1 MTRYSSLFVS
11 SHGWQP
17 LVLTGLL
24 ALGLVTASCQ
34 KEEFD
39 DHYTLQD
46 DAGFGSVS
54 TIGGSLAT
62 KYAPGETV
70 PVIVAFNQ
78 ADNLKDITVFQV
90 INKLDSMVVGTYSA
104 NGQYQST
111 PQLYTQIVPYTV
123 PGTLA
128 NKTPVRVDVTLNFAD
143 GSKRLRRFTYTAAN
157 SPTLKF
163 GTTPV
168 TYRNGLSATQQSSG
182 DVLGYSILL
191 NEGGIATVP
200 TAGSTATLFKNVD
213 SLTYFVRS
221 GTDAPKRLGVVR
233 GPSAGAATTVTVNA
247 PVPANSNGQTL
258 TYSFVAY
265 AQNTSTSLTAAPI
278 NIVGPTSFA
287 TALKTGR
294 VVFGA
299 GAPADSVA
307 FNLKTALNEPN
318 NGPTANKD
326 LYVSGISTTS
336 FTLAAANT
344 TRYYKLTP
352 AQVASGLY
360 TSATANAIGL
370 LLFQNTTSADLGI
383 VAVNDVYA
391 VRVRGTGEMMLLRVT
406 GIKSSSAGST
416 GRVKFEYRTL

>member
-1 MTRYSSLFVS
+1 MTRHSSLFAARL
-11 SHGWQP
+11 WQP
-17 LVLTGLL
+17 LGLAGLL
-24 ALGLVTASCQ
+24 ALGLATAGCK

-46 DAGFGSVS
+46 EAGFGSITTV
-54 TIGGSLAT
+54 GGALAT

-78 ADNLKDITVFQV
+78 GDNLKDVTVFQV
-90 INKLDSMVVGTYSA
+90 INKQDSAVVGTYPA
-104 NGQYQST
+104 NGQYNGT
-111 PQLYTQIVPYTV
+111 PQIFTQTVPYTV
-123 PGTLA
+123 PATLA

-143 GSKRLRRFTYTAAN
+143 GSKRLRRFTYLSAS

-163 GTTPV
+163 SATPV

-182 DVLGYSILL
+182 DILGYSILL

-200 TAGSTATLFKNVD
+200 TAGSTATLFKAVD
-213 SLTYFVRS
+213 SLTYFARV

-247 PVPANSNGQTL
+247 PVPAGSNGQTL

-265 AQNTSTSLTAAPI
+265 AQNTTTTLTAAPI

-299 GAPADSVA
+299 SAPSDSLA
-307 FNLKTALNEPN
+307 FNLKTALNEPAA
-318 NGPTANKD
+318 GPVANKD
-326 LYVSGISTTS
+326 LFVSGISTTS

-360 TSATANAIGL
+360 TTATANAIGL
-370 LLFQNTTSADLGI
+370 LLFQNTTSADLGT

-391 VRVRGTGEMMLLRVT
+391 VRVRGTGEMMLLRIT
-406 GIKSSSAGST
+406 GIKSSAAGST

>member
-1 MTRYSSLFVS
+1 MTRYSSLFAARW
-11 SHGWQP
+11 WQP
-17 LVLTGLL
+17 LGLAGLL
-24 ALGLVTASCQ
+24 ALGLATASCK

-39 DHYTLQD
+39 DYYTLQD
-46 DAGFGSVS
+46 NAGFGLV
-54 TIGGSLAT
+54 TTLGGALAT
-62 KYAPGETV
+62 KYAPTETV
-70 PVIVAFNQ
+70 PVVVAFNPG
-78 ADNLKDITVFQV
+78 DNLKDITVFQV
-90 INKLDSMVVGTYSA
+90 INRLDSAVVGTYPA
-104 NGQYQST
+104 NGQYNST
-111 PQLYTQIVPYTV
+111 PQILTQVVPYTV
-123 PGTLA
+123 PANLA
-128 NKTPVRVDVTLNFAD
+128 NKTPVRVDVTLTFAD

-182 DVLGYSILL
+182 DILGYSILL
-191 NEGGIATVP
+191 NEGGISTVP
-200 TAGSTATLFKNVD
+200 AGGSTATLFKNVD
-213 SLTYFVRS
+213 SLTTFVQV
-221 GTDAPKRLGVVR
+221 GTDAPRRLAVVR

-247 PVPANSNGQTL
+247 PVPAGSNGKTL

-294 VVFGA
+294 VVFGS
-299 GAPADSVA
+299 GAPSDSLA
-307 FNLKTALNEPN
+307 FNLKTALNEPAA
-318 NGPTANKD
+318 GPAANKD
-326 LYVSGISTTS
+326 LFVSGISTTS

-352 AQVASGLY
+352 VQVASGLY
-360 TSATANAIGL
+360 TTATANAIGL
-370 LLFQNTTSADLGI
+370 LLFQNTTSADLGT

-391 VRVRGTGEMMLLRVT
+391 VRVRGTGEMMLLRIT
-406 GIKSSSAGST
+406 GIKSSAAGST